1 RGVDP
6 GVDEGHRLSLRLGP
20 GDEAIRPRR
29 RHYDLDALGQGLAL
43 FLRDRIRAAR
53 PALRSD
59 RRLGG
64 QGRFARRSD
73 HSLLLY
79 VRSGAWDLRPGLDAV
94 AAGLRQLYAGNSA
107 GAVSL
112 LEAQGETES
121 GAVGGARIGRSRAV
135 AKKLIFHCSYEPI
148 PDSNSILPGAGV
160 ELRLRDRPVLSLT
173 VRADGIFHRVDWRG
187 GGLLSGQISPPQQGR
202 SPRADRRS
210 PETRNRMDGDPVRDL
225 DVHLRVGR
233 EALLPDVYP
242 PHDGRAGDL

>member
-29 RHYDLDALGQGLAL
+29 RHYDLDAPGQGLAL

-53 PALRSD
+53 PAFRCD
-59 RRLGG
+59 RRFGE
-64 QGRFARRSD
+64 QGRVARRSD

-79 VRSGAWDLRPGLDAV
+79 VRPGAWDLRHGLDAH
-94 AAGLRQLYAGNSA
+94 AADLRRLYAGDSD
-107 GAVSL
+107 GAL
-112 LEAQGETES
+112 PLPEAEGETKS
-121 GAVGGARIGRSRAV
+121 GAVEGARPGWSRAV

-160 ELRLRDRPVLSLT
+160 ELRLRDRPVLSLP
-173 VRADGIFHRVDWRG
+173 VRADGVFHRVDRRG
-187 GGLLSGQISPPQQGR
+187 GGLLSDQISPPQPGR

-210 PETRNRMDGDPVRDL
+210 PETRNRMDGDPVPDL
-225 DVHLRVGR
+225 DGSLRIG
-233 EALLPDVYP
+233 PQS
-242 PHDGRAGDL
+242 